1 MEPLFVNVGIL
12 CPFECESLYPW
23 MLILK
28 VFYFRRLYVEVETK
42 NNPRDAMNLGNVSHL
57 ENEMRNN
64 FLL

>member
-1 MEPLFVNVGIL
+1 
-12 CPFECESLYPW
+12 